1 MFIKTSWIVYQYGSL
16 VNLVLQIAEIFFIQ
30 ASVLNASD
38 DILES
43 DVKPQISPN
52 NLVTQIVFILYVI
65 YDLFLTLVNSPTY
78 QINLVSIF
86 LVFFFTFY

>member
-1 MFIKTSWIVYQYGSL
+1 M
-16 VNLVLQIAEIFFIQ
+16 IFFIQ

-65 YDLFLTLVNSPTY
+65 YDLFLT
-78 QINLVSIF
+78 
-86 LVFFFTFY
+86 

>member
-1 MFIKTSWIVYQYGSL
+1 M
-16 VNLVLQIAEIFFIQ
+16 IFFIQ

-86 LVFFFTFY
+86 